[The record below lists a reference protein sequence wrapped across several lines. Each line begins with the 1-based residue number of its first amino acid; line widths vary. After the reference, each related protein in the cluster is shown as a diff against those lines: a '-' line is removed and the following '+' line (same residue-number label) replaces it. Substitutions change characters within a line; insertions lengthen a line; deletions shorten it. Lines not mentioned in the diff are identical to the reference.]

1 MHLKHLSIINFKN
14 WEQLELDLKKGII
27 CFTGANGE
35 GKTNIID
42 ALHVLSFCKSFLNP
56 VDSQNIRHGES
67 FYMVNG
73 VYEVEGEELNVV
85 SSFKK
90 GQKKVIKKN
99 NKAYERIADHIGEIP
114 CVIIA
119 PQDVEIVLGGSEVRR
134 KLFDALI
141 SQYDKQYL
149 NELIKYSKLV
159 SQRNAMLKHMAK
171 SGNRDCASVQI
182 YDDQMIEPGE
192 YIHKQRTSFI
202 EEFKPVF
209 AKIHKELCEG
219 NDDVSL
225 SYKSDLSTSSFK
237 ESLDSAFEKDR
248 IVQYTTVGIHKD
260 DYVFTIDGFPLK
272 KFGSQGQQ
280 KTFTIALKLAQIGY
294 LKSKVGKTPLLLLDD
309 IFDKLDEK
317 RIASL
322 LRIVA
327 NENIE
332 QAFVTDTSTSRLE
345 DILQSV
351 ETAYNVI
358 EIADGKA
365 Q

>member
-27 CFTGANGE
+27 CFTGDNGE

-56 VDSQNIRHGES
+56 VDSQNIRHGEA
-67 FYMVNG
+67 FYMING
-73 VYEVEGEELNVV
+73 SYENEGDELNVV

-90 GQKKVIKKN
+90 GQKKIIKKN

-141 SQYDKQYL
+141 SQYDREYL

-171 SGNRDCASVQI
+171 SGNKDRAAVQV
-182 YDDQMIEPGE
+182 YDDQMIGPGE
-192 YIHKQRTSFI
+192 LIHKKRTVFI
-202 EEFKPVF
+202 EEFTPVF
-209 AKIHKELCEG
+209 SAIHNKLCGG
-219 NDDVSL
+219 NDNVSL
-225 SYKSDLSTSSFK
+225 SYKSDLIDNPFK
-237 ESLDSAFEKDR
+237 DGLDASFEKDR
-248 IVQYTTVGIHKD
+248 IVQYTTVGVHKD
-260 DYVFTIDGFPLK
+260 DYVFTIDGYPLK

-294 LKSKVGKTPLLLLDD
+294 LKDKIGKTPLLLLDD
-309 IFDKLDEK
+309 IFDKLDEQ

-322 LRIVA
+322 LKIVA
-327 NENIE
+327 DEHIE
-332 QAFVTDTSTSRLE
+332 QAFVTDTSTTRLE
-345 DILQSV
+345 KILKSV
-351 ETAYNVI
+351 DTEYNVI